1 MIGLITLEPEYLELL
16 HMNLNISNPADR
28 PSRTMKTSP
37 AGMTTALKGVASGL
51 SPLPAN
57 SKAALLGMTLAEL
70 MVAIAVGSLILIVM
84 AQVFMTSTFSFAAV
98 GNYVSMGYN
107 SRLALDQMTRGI
119 RQAGDLVE
127 FSPTRLKFALQ
138 GQTNSFLVYDW
149 DAQSGQ
155 LTESNTG
162 NTKVL
167 LTECDQLA
175 FSMRDSLFAPTTAL
189 AKGKGIS
196 VTWKCSRTILGRKTT
211 TDDMQQALIIM
222 RNKPL

>member
-1 MIGLITLEPEYLELL
+1 
-16 HMNLNISNPADR
+16 
-28 PSRTMKTSP
+28 MKTSP
-37 AGMTTALKGVASGL
+37 VDITTARKELAL
-51 SPLPAN
+51 DLWPL
-57 SKAALLGMTLAEL
+57 AARSQSALRGMTLPEV
-70 MVAIAVGSLILIVM
+70 MVAVGVGSLVLIVM

-107 SRLALDQMTRGI
+107 SRLALDHLTREI
-119 RQAGDLVE
+119 RGAGDLVE
-127 FSPTRLKFALQ
+127 FSSTRLKFALP
-138 GQTNSFLVYDW
+138 GQTNAFLVYDW
-149 DAQSGQ
+149 DAQSHQ
-155 LTESNTG
+155 LTESKTG
-162 NTKVL
+162 DTKIL

-196 VTWKCSRTILGRKTT
+196 VTWKCSRTILGKKTT